1 MTYLLFSKI
10 LREKLLDLTLSL
22 SLSLFLSCFFSRVV
36 FSFLYRSGLLGLKS
50 ELLVLIRWPPKPLK
64 TLKSHC
70 NTHRHGVRAYRSFR
84 EYAANGG
91 RRVPDLDFKRR

>member
-22 SLSLFLSCFFSRVV
+22 SRVFSLEW
-36 FSFLYRSGLLGLKS
+36 FSFLYRSSLLGLKS

-70 NTHRHGVRAYRSFR
+70 NMHRHGARAYRSFE
-84 EYAANGG
+84 EYVANGG